1 MESILNI
8 LTQVRPEYKFNGVD
22 DLFARGM
29 LDSFDLVRLVSLLE
43 ERFKLSIG
51 GEDIT
56 PENFRN
62 AEAIANLMAK
72 YGATLE

>member
-1 MESILNI
+1 MENIVNI
-8 LTQVRPEYKFNGVD
+8 LKQVRPEYEFSGVD
-22 DLFARGM
+22 DLFAGGM

-62 AEAIANLMAK
+62 VEAIANLMSK